1 MLFSLAG
8 CGASGYKVNILKVL
22 KEQHYYISF
31 RNDDPL
37 ADCVMG
43 AIEVLSSQ
51 GVSDSLS
58 SKWFGSGVVK
68 FDKNEKALDNIQI
81 PEERTLIIGV
91 DTNAF
96 PFAYET
102 DVGIWGFDIEFAT
115 AVCDYLGWKIQIM
128 PIEPADV
135 YIQLYSGNID
145 CAWGGVALSD
155 KESESDS
162 FVSYGPYADN
172 DIVIATRN
180 GSTVWNTWKLNN
192 KNMAICKTKE
202 MEDALSEYPSVTK
215 RPYQILRVVGGTTE
229 CFDLLYSG
237 VADAII
243 TDSTAVAYYNSH

>member
-1 MLFSLAG
+1 
-8 CGASGYKVNILKVL
+8 
-22 KEQHYYISF
+22 
-31 RNDDPL
+31 
-37 ADCVMG
+37 
-43 AIEVLSSQ
+43 
-51 GVSDSLS
+51 
-58 SKWFGSGVVK
+58 
-68 FDKNEKALDNIQI
+68 
-81 PEERTLIIGV
+81 
-91 DTNAF
+91 
-96 PFAYET
+96 
-102 DVGIWGFDIEFAT
+102 
-115 AVCDYLGWKIQIM
+115 M

-155 KESESDS
+155 EEFESDS

-172 DIVIATRN
+172 DIVIATRS